1 MITPDALIGKQI
13 DEFRLDEFI
22 AAGAMGLVYKAHD
35 TTLNRTVALK
45 LISKVEDVTSA
56 MAEARHRLIT
66 EARAAAGLFHENIV
80 TIFSYGETETFQYI
94 AMEYVKGKT
103 LAQILAK
110 KHRLSPREAIPI
122 FDQILQALETAH
134 GHDIVHRDIKPA
146 NIMVT
151 EGGRVKVMDFGIA
164 KIASHGATATG
175 MILGTPQYMAPEQIR
190 GAKADARSDIFAVGV
205 ILYEVFTGTR
215 PFEADAVTTLMYKIL
230 EEEPAHPSDL
240 NKDLPRGLGTVIRK
254 SLAKDPTDRW
264 QTTGEMRRALLA
276 PAEED
281 APEDEAATIVKS
293 ASKKTFDPEATAVT
307 GLTSEREGVARSQ
320 TGPRDVSK
328 TASKTASGTAS
339 KTASG
344 TASKKKGR
352 KSLQWIVFAVILVLA
367 VSGVAL
373 VISQPLPRKLI
384 ALRLLKN
391 GQELPAPA
399 GTTVT
404 VNPRDTIHLLQVQT
418 DGWLPLGLKVQ
429 SSDMDAE
436 LIDKKT
442 AAIRDLFP
450 RDRFDTPKSVDLR
463 VLAWDK
469 FIGKVTLVVQLD
481 ATDWQMKANISSD
494 TEKIFY
500 LEKALFLDNS
510 NVSVKAQLADL
521 YFDKGRYSDA
531 IRLYQELNETRK
543 SQSVT
548 ERLIKIYQVTNR
560 VDDALALYID
570 LMKLTKERQTF
581 NDFISYLR
589 RSKSK
594 DEVERYLTR
603 YQNEIP
609 AAFMWSLAVQTNP
622 PGASVFVNGILKGL
636 APVVVSGLNPG
647 SMKIRVTMDGYKSQE
662 KDAEVITGKEVMADF
677 NLLSSAQAGSQSP
690 SQSSTQTSTD
700 PRSTQTTPAGQ
711 GDGRTAG
718 TDDSFGGG
726 ISGQRPVS
734 PLQDRRTRKPV
745 PVPDEPDTTPSSK
758 QMYAVH
764 VGSYR
769 DKKSAEDVQ
778 RDLARKGIRV
788 IVSPSKDGA
797 SYNVSTPPVDNLSK
811 ASTQAGQ
818 MKRELKNKPRVV
830 KVNQ

>member
-1 MITPDALIGKQI
+1 MITPDALIGKEI

-66 EARAAAGLFHENIV
+66 EARAAAGLFHDNIV
-80 TIFSYGETETFQYI
+80 TIFSYGETDTYQYI
-94 AMEYVKGKT
+94 AMEFVEGKT
-103 LAQILAK
+103 LAQVLAK
-110 KHRLSPREAIPI
+110 RRTLSPKEAIPI
-122 FDQILQALETAH
+122 FDQILQALEAAH
-134 GHDIVHRDIKPA
+134 AHDIIHRDIKPA

-164 KIASHGATATG
+164 KIASHNATATG

-190 GAKADARSDIFAVGV
+190 GAKPDSRSDIFAVGV
-205 ILYEVFTGTR
+205 ILYEVLTGVR

-230 EEEPAHPSDL
+230 EEEPVHPSEL
-240 NKDLPRGLGTVIRK
+240 NRDLPRGLGTVIRK
-254 SLAKDPTDRW
+254 SLAKDPADRW
-264 QTTGEMRRALLA
+264 QTTREMRLALLS
-276 PAEED
+276 PADE
-281 APEDEAATIVKS
+281 AVREDEAATIVKTAGQKS
-293 ASKKTFDPEATAVT
+293 LGVEATAIT
-307 GLTSEREGVARSQ
+307 GTVSDRDGVVQAGTGSREIQ
-320 TGPRDVSK
+320 KK
-328 TASKTASGTAS
+328 TAETTSR
-339 KTASG
+339 
-344 TASKKKGR
+344 KKSHR
-352 KSLQWIVFAVILVLA
+352 SLQWFLLAVILILA
-367 VSGVAL
+367 ASGVAL
-373 VISQPLPRKLI
+373 VISQPLPQKLL

-391 GQELPAPA
+391 GQEFPAPA
-399 GTTVT
+399 GSTVT
-404 VNPRDTIHLLQVQT
+404 LNPRDTLHLLQVQT
-418 DGWLPLGLKVQ
+418 DGWLPMGIKVQ

-436 LIDKKT
+436 LINKKT

-450 RDRFDTPKSVDLR
+450 RDKFDTPKSVDLK
-463 VLAWDK
+463 VTAWDR

-481 ATDWQMKANISSD
+481 ATDWQMKANIAAD

-500 LEKALFLDNS
+500 LEKALHLDNS

-531 IRLYQELNETRK
+531 IRLYQELNEYRK

-570 LMKLTKERQTF
+570 LLKLTKDRQTF
-581 NDFISYLR
+581 NEFISYLR

-594 DEVERYLTR
+594 DEVERYLAR

-622 PGASVFVNGILKGL
+622 GGATVFVNGILKGL
-636 APVVVSGLNPG
+636 SPVVVSGLNPG
-647 SMKIRVTMDGYKSQE
+647 SMKIRVTLDGYKSQE
-662 KDAEVITGKEVMADF
+662 KDAEVVTGKEVMADF
-677 NLLSSAQAGSQSP
+677 DLRATSQAVSQSATQAP
-690 SQSSTQTSTD
+690 PQTSTEQR
-700 PRSTQTTPAGQ
+700 PTPPAGQ
-711 GDGRTAG
+711 TDGRTTSPGDA
-718 TDDSFGGG
+718 FGGG
-726 ISGQRPVS
+726 LSGQRPVS

-745 PVPDEPDTTPSSK
+745 PVPDEPDTSPSGK

-769 DKKSAEDVQ
+769 DRKGAEEVQ
-778 RDLARKGIRV
+778 RNLAKKGIRV
-788 IVSPSKDGA
+788 VISPSKDGS

-818 MKRELKNKPRVV
+818 MKRELKQTPKVV
-830 KVNQ
+830 RVNQ